1 LALTST
7 SNKTTR
13 APGDRSRLRHEDSGI
28 ARELLTADEVAAML
42 GMGVDWVW
50 EQARKGRIPHVKL
63 GRYRRFRRPAI
74 LAWLEQM
81 EQRES
86 SR

>member
-1 LALTST
+1 
-7 SNKTTR
+7 
-13 APGDRSRLRHEDSGI
+13 
-28 ARELLTADEVAAML
+28 ML

-50 EQARKGRIPHVKL
+50 EQARKGHIPHVKL